1 MKKKRESGK
10 NFQNYKADNDGV
22 TVYHRGEN
30 DAYHNLGCRGGQYAG
45 HLKKCYMNG
54 YKEGQARRSSEKQR
68 AAQEANERTFVK
80 ARNSRG

>member
-10 NFQNYKADNDGV
+10 NFLNKSPDDGV

-54 YKEGQARRSSEKQR
+54 YKEGQQRRSFEKQR
-68 AAQEANERTFVK
+68 AAQEANERKPK
-80 ARNSRG
+80 A

>member
-54 YKEGQARRSSEKQR
+54 YKEGQARGMFHHIRPKEVGFYIISIKPH
-68 AAQEANERTFVK
+68 
-80 ARNSRG
+80 